1 MTFKRQLRMVD
12 AIALF
17 KHLSMTLKAGLNISE
32 AVNSMDARKGSGM
45 KRVIDHLQN
54 SVETGHT
61 FYEAM
66 STAPRSFPMLALQ
79 LIRTG
84 EISGSLRENI
94 EEASAYMTD
103 MAETR
108 REVRSAMLYPSLV
121 LVAVTGLGLSISLFV
136 LPQIIP
142 LFESMNVE
150 LPMPTKVLLFVARSF
165 EAHGLGI
172 VLSTAALFAGVLI
185 AFRARSLKA
194 VTAPIVLHIPLIGHI
209 VHLFN
214 LTRICRTLGSLLG
227 SGIPIVEA
235 LTITG
240 DSLENPVYKRVIR
253 DVTKTVTAGAPLS
266 DGLKLH
272 HQIPQLFQRLIS
284 VGERTGSIKDT
295 LFYLNEYYSA
305 DLKHAVKNL
314 STALEPA
321 MLIIVGSLVGFVVFA
336 IITPIYD
343 ITGSIQ

>member
-1 MTFKRQLRMVD
+1 MKRQLRMVD

-32 AVNSMDARKGSGM
+32 AVNSMDARRGSGM
-45 KRVIDHLQN
+45 KKVIDHLKM

-61 FYEAM
+61 FFEAM
-66 STAPRSFPMLALQ
+66 QTAPRNFPTLVLQ
-79 LIRTG
+79 LIHTG

-94 EEASAYMTD
+94 EEAAAYMTD
-103 MAETR
+103 VAETR

-150 LPMPTKVLLFVARSF
+150 LPLPTKILLFVARAF
-165 EAHGLGI
+165 EAHGTAI
-172 VLSTAALFAGVLI
+172 VLGTIVAFATVII
-185 AFRARSLKA
+185 AFRARTLKA
-194 VTAPIVLHIPLIGHI
+194 ITAPVVLHIPLIGHI

-240 DSLENPVYKRVIR
+240 DSLENPVYKDIIK

-266 DGLKLH
+266 EGLQKH
-272 HQIPQLFQRLIS
+272 PRIPQLFQRLIA